1 MALTR
6 SFLKS
11 MGLTEEQI
19 TAIVEA
25 NSESLEGIKAER
37 DKYKA
42 DAEKLPEVQKE
53 LDKAKAAAKDSG
65 EYDRLKKEFEDYKAD
80 VANKETLA
88 NKKAAF
94 RKVAKDAGLT
104 DTGIEKAAKYQD
116 YSAIELDEK
125 GEIKNA
131 KDLMKSIKDEWPEHV
146 ATSEKKGAVTP
157 TPPAGSTGGSE
168 PGKYSDI
175 RGMTAK
181 WHASKYGEAPK
192 TGADN
197 GAQNN

>member
-6 SFLKS
+6 KFLAALGIDESKIES
-11 MGLTEEQI
+11 IIDAHTE
-19 TAIVEA
+19 TVDA
-25 NSESLEGIKAER
+25 LKGER
-37 DKYKA
+37 DRYKA

-65 EYDRLKKEFEDYKAD
+65 EYDRLKKEYEDYKAE

>member
-65 EYDRLKKEFEDYKAD
+65 EYDRLKKEYEDYKAE
-80 VANKETLA
+80 VANKQTLA

-146 ATSEKKGAVTP
+146 ATSEKKGAGTP
-157 TPPAGSTGGSE
+157 TPPVGQNGGGE
-168 PGKYSDI
+168 PGKYADI